1 MRLSAA
7 IQGNLKAMM
16 AAEVKAAEQAVSSG
30 VKQATDGLR
39 TNCAV
44 R

>member
-16 AAEVKAAEQAVSSG
+16 AAEVKAAEKAVSG
-30 VKQATDGLR
+30 VRSKPR
-39 TNCAV
+39 MV
-44 R
+44 